1 LAGGHGSDHG
11 QPGGDGPGSDVLA
24 QQQRRPTQGEHRLGE
39 LKLGEAGD
47 AALGEA
53 AVPRETCAR
62 CRSHR
67 RRRPASR
74 LLADA
79 LSRTGARLVHAQ
91 PTFANPTGAV
101 LAQTRRGAVLDV
113 VRAAGAFLLEDDR
126 ARHLGVDRPAPPPL
140 IREDGR
146 GHVVYLTSLTKPAA
160 PSLRVGALVA
170 PGPAAA
176 RLTAIRTVE
185 DLFVARLC
193 RRSPSSSSSHLPGHG
208 T

>member
-1 LAGGHGSDHG
+1 M
-11 QPGGDGPGSDVLA
+11 
-24 QQQRRPTQGEHRLGE
+24 
-39 LKLGEAGD
+39 GD
-47 AALGEA
+47 AGTPPSARPRYHARPAPG
-53 AVPRETCAR
+53 AVPTDADGL
-62 CRSHR
+62 
-67 RRRPASR
+67 RPD

-79 LSRTGARLVHAQ
+79 LTRTGARLVHAQ

-160 PSLRVGALVA
+160 PSLRVGALIA
-170 PGPAAA
+170 RGPAAA